1 VILARILLVEDDEN
15 VSHFI
20 ARRLKQLNHATDV
33 AYDGVDAL
41 SFLEMGIYDLV
52 ILDRNIPP
60 PNGLEVLAKLR
71 TRDKD
76 TKVLLL
82 TSLAEVEDKLQGFG
96 AGADDYLAKPFDVRE
111 LEARLNALLSRPTQT
126 QAHILRAGKLELN
139 KDKFEVR
146 CGDRSVRL
154 LPKDFSLLEF
164 LMNHPSEVFS
174 PDALIQRV
182 WTLDSN
188 ASIEGLRMAISRIR
202 KQLDD
207 DSGKSIIENVNRVG
221 YRLNPPQ

>member
-1 VILARILLVEDDEN
+1 MARILLVEDDEN

>member
-1 VILARILLVEDDEN
+1 MILARILLVEDDEN